1 MSKET
6 RTNAMNPARTVSIPQ
21 SWLYALLGLA
31 ALAAVDH
38 AIAAGA
44 WETVSNRLATAD
56 PARGEKLFLQCRAC
70 HVSEPTVE
78 HTVGPNLWGIVGRP
92 VGSQAG
98 YAYSDGLKTLG
109 GRWDYERLS
118 RYLHDP
124 QSLAPDT
131 RMIFAGI
138 ARAQDRAD
146 LLAYLRTLSDDPVA
160 LPKPRSSPLAQS
172 GSGQKEEK
180 GASQASDWQGL
191 PPGPGREEVFYSCG
205 TCHSLMLVKQQGLSR
220 EGWDETLEW
229 MVEEQGM
236 TEIQDIA
243 TRNLILDY
251 LSTHFGVE

>member
-1 MSKET
+1 MKL
-6 RTNAMNPARTVSIPQ
+6 ARTVSIPRNC
-21 SWLYALLGLA
+21 LYALLGLA

-38 AIAAGA
+38 AIAAAA
-44 WETVSNRLATAD
+44 WETVSNRLATAE
-56 PARGEKLFLQCRAC
+56 ASRGEKLFLQCRAC
-70 HVSEPTVE
+70 HVSKPNVD
-78 HTVGPNLWGIVGRP
+78 HTVGPNLWGIVGQP

-118 RYLHDP
+118 QYLHDP
-124 QSLAPDT
+124 KSLVPDT

-160 LPKPRSSPLAQS
+160 LPRPLSLPVVQS
-172 GSGQKEEK
+172 GSGQSEEK
-180 GASQASDWQGL
+180 GARQASDWQGL
-191 PPGPGREEVFYSCG
+191 PPGPGREEVFYSCN

-220 EGWDETLEW
+220 GGWDETLEW

-236 TEIQDIA
+236 TEIEDIA